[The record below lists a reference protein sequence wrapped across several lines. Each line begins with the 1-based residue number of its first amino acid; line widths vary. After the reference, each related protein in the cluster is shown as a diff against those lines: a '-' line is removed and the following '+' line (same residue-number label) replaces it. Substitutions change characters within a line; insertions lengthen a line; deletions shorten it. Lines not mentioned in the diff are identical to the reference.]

1 MDRTVSIISKNFKK
15 YNIDS
20 IDEYIKLGGFDAL
33 KTAFDLGPEGIIDEL
48 KISGLRGRGGA
59 AYPTGKKWDQAFKVS
74 SNRKFIICNADEGEP
89 ATFKDRYLLDYDPY
103 KVIVGMTI
111 AAITFNASEGFIYIR
126 EEYKYLHDK
135 FRKAVQLAKE
145 KGFLGENILNTNF
158 SFDITVFSGAGAYV
172 CGESTALIESMEGK
186 SGRPRLKLNRTSEKG
201 LFDMPTLANN
211 VETLAA
217 VASILQVGGKEY
229 AKYGTPSSKGTKLI
243 SLCGNINKPGAY
255 EIPFGVTLREIIYN
269 IGGGVRG
276 GKTLKFLQLGG
287 ASGAIVPASLLDLK
301 YCYKELKDHGIDI
314 GSGAILVADETN
326 KVVDFLK
333 SVQDF
338 FLHESCGKCT
348 PCREG
353 NRQITKILNR
363 FVSGEASIEDL
374 KTIERFS
381 NVMKYASF
389 CGLGKT
395 APTAILSAI
404 EHFPI
409 EFYQQIHK
417 VRKTS

>member
-1 MDRTVSIISKNFKK
+1 MDRTVNIISKNFKK
-15 YNIDS
+15 YDIEP
-20 IDEYIKLGGFDAL
+20 IDEYISLGGFDAL
-33 KTAFDLGPEGIIDEL
+33 KKAFDLGPQGIIDEL
-48 KISGLRGRGGA
+48 KLSGLKGRGGA
-59 AYPTGKKWDQAFKVS
+59 AYPTGKKWEQAARVS
-74 SNRKFIICNADEGEP
+74 GDKKIIICNADEGEP
-89 ATFKDRYLLDYDPY
+89 ATFKDRYLLQYDPY
-103 KVIVGMTI
+103 KVIEGMAI
-111 AAITFNASEGFIYIR
+111 AAITFNANEGYIYIR
-126 EEYKYLHDK
+126 EEYRHLHDK

-145 KGFLGENILNTNF
+145 NGFLGENILDTGFN
-158 SFDITVFSGAGAYV
+158 FDITVFSGAGAYV

-201 LFDMPTLANN
+201 LYQLPTLANN

-217 VASILQVGGKEY
+217 VTSILYAGGEEY

-255 EIPFGVTLREIIYN
+255 EVPFGVTLREIIYD
-269 IGGGVRG
+269 IGGGVKD

-301 YCYKELKDHGIDI
+301 YCYEELKDNGIDI

-326 KVVDFLK
+326 RVVDFLK

-353 NRQITKILNR
+353 NRQITKVLNR
-363 FVSGEASIEDL
+363 FVSGDASVEDL
-374 KTIERFS
+374 QTIEKFS
-381 NVMKYASF
+381 NIMKYASF

-395 APTAILSAI
+395 APTALLSAI

>member
-15 YNIDS
+15 YNIES
-20 IDEYIKLGGFDAL
+20 IDEYLSLGGFKAL
-33 KTAFDLGPEGIIDEL
+33 EKAFDLGPKGIINEL
-48 KISGLRGRGGA
+48 NASGLRGRGGA
-59 AYPTGKKWDQAFKVS
+59 AYPTGKKWEQASRVPGHRKV
-74 SNRKFIICNADEGEP
+74 IICNADEGEP
-89 ATFKDRYLLDYDPY
+89 ATFKDRYLLQYDPY
-103 KVIVGMTI
+103 KVIEGMII
-111 AAITFNASEGFIYIR
+111 AAITFNANEGYIYIR

-135 FRKAVQLAKE
+135 FRRAIQLSKE
-145 KGFLGENILNTNF
+145 KGFLGENILNNGF
-158 SFDITVFSGAGAYV
+158 NFDITVFSGAGAYV

-201 LFDMPTLANN
+201 LYQLPTLANN

-217 VASILQVGGKEY
+217 VTSILYTGGEEY
-229 AKYGTPSSKGTKLI
+229 GKYGTPSSRGTKLI
-243 SLCGNINKPGAY
+243 SLCGNVNRPGAY
-255 EIPFGVTLREIIYN
+255 EVPFGVTLREIVYD
-269 IGGGVRG
+269 IGGGIKE
-276 GKTLKFLQLGG
+276 GKALKFLQLGG
-287 ASGAIVPASLLDLK
+287 ASGAIVPPSLLDLK
-301 YCYKELKDHGIDI
+301 YCYEELGNKGIDI
-314 GSGAILVADETN
+314 GSGAVLVADETN
-326 KVVDFLK
+326 RVVDFLK

-363 FVSGEASIEDL
+363 FVTGEGSVEDL

-395 APTAILSAI
+395 APTALLSAI

-409 EFYQQIHK
+409 EFYQQIHR

>member
-1 MDRTVSIISKNFKK
+1 MDRTVNVISKNFKK
-15 YNIDS
+15 YNIES
-20 IDEYIKLGGFDAL
+20 IDEYIALGGFSAV
-33 KTAFDLGPEGIIDEL
+33 KKAFNIGPEGIINEL
-48 KISGLRGRGGA
+48 KVSDLKGRGGA
-59 AYPTGKKWDQAFKVS
+59 AYPTGKKWEQAAKVS
-74 SNRKFIICNADEGEP
+74 GDRKIIICNADEGEP
-89 ATFKDRYLLDYDPY
+89 ATFKDRYLLEYDPY
-103 KVIVGMTI
+103 KVIEGMTI
-111 AAITFNASEGFIYIR
+111 AGITFNANEGFIYIR

-135 FRKAVQLAKE
+135 FRKAIELSKE
-145 KGFLGENILNTNF
+145 KGFLGENILNSGFN
-158 SFDITVFSGAGAYV
+158 FDITVFSGAGAYV

-201 LFDMPTLANN
+201 LYQLPTLANN

-217 VASILQVGGKEY
+217 VTSILQMDGQEY
-229 AKYGTPSSKGTKLI
+229 AKYGTKSSKGTKLI

-255 EIPFGVTLREIIYN
+255 EVPFGITLKEIIYD
-269 IGGGVRG
+269 IGGGIKD
-276 GKTLKFLQLGG
+276 GKCLKFLQLGG
-287 ASGAIVPASLLDLK
+287 ASGAIVPASLIDLK
-301 YCYKELKDHGIDI
+301 YCYKELRDNGIDI

-363 FVSGEASIEDL
+363 FVNGEASVEDL
-374 KTIERFS
+374 KTIEKFA

-395 APTAILSAI
+395 APTALLSAI

-409 EFYQQIHK
+409 EFYHQIDK
-417 VRKTS
+417 LRKTS